1 MEGKVKNSYE
11 EVFKALSEQKGVE
24 IKPEDL
30 FEVGLDQIIRIDDT
44 TIREGWK
51 NLIENMN
58 SSSNEKVFVR
68 SHGRNGSGSEPLLQL
83 LEAVFGRSFCSDPSN
98 NSKPKSIL
106 KNAFKNI
113 VYQDYQISHIFEER
127 TNNPLLFG
135 APWMVCYT
143 PKIIDPFT
151 GHESQ
156 GFPEFRE
163 KFVKWAY
170 NKNEEY
176 IKKYNDLIKNDYWPK
191 LKSEFENPHYDYDE
205 KFKTHMIA
213 ALAPIVLDYELQSR
227 NDRIKNYK
235 KMFDDIIT

>member
-11 EVFKALSEQKGVE
+11 EVFKALSKQKGVE

-44 TIREGWK
+44 KIREGWDQ
-51 NLIENMN
+51 LIENVK
-58 SSSNEKVFVR
+58 SSSKENVFVR
-68 SHGRNGSGSEPLLQL
+68 SHGRNGSGSNTLLQL
-83 LEAVFGRSFCSDPSN
+83 LKAVFGRSFCSDPSN

-106 KNAFKNI
+106 KNAFNDIDYK
-113 VYQDYQISHIFEER
+113 DYQISHIFEER

-135 APWMVCYT
+135 APWMICYT

-156 GFPEFRE
+156 GFPEFRK
-163 KFVKWAY
+163 KFVKWAF
-170 NKNEEY
+170 NKNKEY
-176 IKKYNDLIKNDYWPK
+176 IDEYNDLIINDYWPK
-191 LKSEFENPHYDYDE
+191 LKSEFDNTHYDE
-205 KFKTHMIA
+205 KFSTHMIA

-235 KMFDDIIT
+235 KIFDDIII